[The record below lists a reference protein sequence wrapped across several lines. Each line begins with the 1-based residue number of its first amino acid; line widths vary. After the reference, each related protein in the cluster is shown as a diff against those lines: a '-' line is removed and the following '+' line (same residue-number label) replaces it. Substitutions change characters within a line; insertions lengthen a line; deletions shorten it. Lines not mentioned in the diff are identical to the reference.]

1 MVVMSKERI
10 LQVLL
15 APHISEKASLVADAN
30 SQHIFKVLNDA
41 NKAEIKQAVE
51 ELFEVKVAQV
61 RVMNVKG
68 KTKRFGQRT
77 GKRSDWRKAYVTL
90 AEGQDIDFA
99 GAN

>member
-1 MVVMSKERI
+1 MSQERI

-15 APHISEKASLVADAN
+15 APHISEKTTMVADT
-30 SQHIFKVLNDA
+30 SGQHVFKVLPDA
-41 NKAEIKQAVE
+41 TKIEVKQAVE
-51 ELFEVKVAQV
+51 QLFEVKVTQV

-68 KTKRFGQRT
+68 KTKRFGQKF

-99 GAN
+99 AAN